1 MRDIN
6 QIYNDPTEIQYV
18 LNRFFA
24 TELVDREVL
33 IVTNVQCSSLSCD
46 FKCIP
51 FSSFIISS
59 FPSFLRETPS
69 SPMWTQI

>member
-6 QIYNDPTEIQYV
+6 QIYSDPAEIQYV

-24 TELVDREVL
+24 TELVNKEIL
-33 IVTNVQCSSLSCD
+33 IVTNIHCSPLSCD

-51 FSSFIISS
+51 FASLITST
-59 FPSFLRETPS
+59 FPSFLKEAPL
-69 SPMWTQI
+69 SPTSMRR